1 MEITAE
7 FREGF
12 MILHLRGE
20 FDTFYC
26 RRLQEEVDA
35 IVAAGGKDIALNLR
49 LVRFINSTALGAII
63 RAAKVLGARGG
74 KLVISRP
81 SKIAR
86 DVIQKVGLDKVVSIH
101 DSDEEA
107 GEALRGGH
115 RPERTEAEEPDDET
129 AVLFVPRDA
138 QRAVLFLGEELRP
151 GSIPG
156 TSWRGLGRMSALE
169 AAGMRF
175 TWNGGVSGMTPFE
188 MGQFLAIG
196 IELRVKFR
204 IPLFRRGH
212 CEAIVTVQE
221 VEERPD
227 GVKLQA
233 GFSELE
239 LEAERAIAQYAKD
252 IAFLKR
258 ELWQA
263 TGRGA

>member
-7 FREGF
+7 PREGF
-12 MILHLRGE
+12 TILHLRGE

-26 RRLQEEVDA
+26 RLLQEEVDA
-35 IVAAGGKDIALNLR
+35 VVAAGGKDIALNLR

-63 RAAKVLGARGG
+63 RAAKGLDARGG
-74 KLVISRP
+74 KLVVSRP
-81 SKIAR
+81 SQIAR
-86 DVIQKVGLDKVVSIH
+86 EVIEKVGLDKVVSIH

-107 GEALRGGH
+107 GEALRGGR
-115 RPERTEAEEPDDET
+115 RPERTEAEAPDDET
-129 AVLFVPRDA
+129 AVLFVPRDP
-138 QRAVLFLGEELRP
+138 QRAVLFLGEELRLP
-151 GSIPG
+151 Q
-156 TSWRGLGRMSALE
+156 TSWRGVGRMSALE
-169 AAGMRF
+169 AAGLRF
-175 TWNGGVSGMTPFE
+175 TWNGGASGMTPFE

-212 CEAIVTVQE
+212 CDAIVTVQE

-227 GVKLQA
+227 SVKLQA

-263 TGRGA
+263 TGRA